1 MSLKSNIT
9 ANYASQLYMAVVNMA
24 MVPLCV
30 RYMGVEAYGLVG
42 FYALLQAW
50 FQLLDLGLTPTL
62 VRETARFRGGSTD
75 ALSLRRLFHV
85 LEWIFIGLGLA
96 GGGAMLLGSKFIAL
110 HWLKANQVPFVEVHR
125 AIMLMAGITAF
136 RWIAGIYRGAIIG
149 FERLVWLSFFNITIW
164 TLRFVA
170 ILPIF
175 WVIGVTPT
183 IFFNY
188 QLVVAAIEL
197 GVLVIQTYR
206 LLPPMPKGILPPW
219 EWSPLRSVV
228 RFSMSVAF
236 TGSVWVIVTQTD
248 KLVLSKI
255 LNLKD
260 YAYFT
265 LAVLA
270 ANGIFA
276 LFSPL
281 TMAIL
286 PRLTRLAAEGDEEG
300 LIRIYR
306 QSTQLVTV
314 ICIPAALVL
323 ALWSSNVLWAWTGNM
338 EITHRVAPV
347 LTLYA
352 LGNGALILGAFPY
365 YLQFAKGDLRLHVIG
380 NSLFLGCLIPLL
392 IFTTLHF
399 GAVGAGWA
407 WVSTNLVALFL
418 WVPVVHRKFVPGL
431 HAQWLMEDI
440 APSVLLPLAAGAL
453 LFLAWRGWP
462 DHRWMVA
469 LRIGVIGLAMLLL
482 AAAGSAWARDFA
494 RSRIGQRNFL

>member
-1 MSLKSNIT
+1 MSLKGNIA

-30 RYMGVEAYGLVG
+30 KYMGVEAYGLVG

-50 FQLLDLGLTPTL
+50 FQLLDLGLTPTM

-75 ALSLRRLFHV
+75 GLSLRRLFHV
-85 LEWIFIGLGLA
+85 LEWIFIGIGLA
-96 GGGAMLLGSKFIAL
+96 GGAAMLLGSKFIAL
-110 HWLKANQVPFVEVHR
+110 HWLKANQVPFEEVHR

-136 RWIAGIYRGAIIG
+136 RWISGIYRGAIIG

-170 ILPIF
+170 IVPLF

-183 IFFNY
+183 AFFRY
-188 QLVVAAIEL
+188 QMVVAAVEL
-197 GVLVIQTYR
+197 AVLVFQAYR
-206 LLPPMPKGILPPW
+206 LLPPMPEGNLPPW
-219 EWSPLRSVV
+219 EWSSLRNVV

-260 YAYFT
+260 YAYYT

-286 PRLTRLAAEGDEEG
+286 PRLTRLSAEGDEAG

-306 QSTQLVTV
+306 QSTQLVTI

-323 ALWSSNVLWAWTGNM
+323 ALWSSKVLWAWTGNM
-338 EITHRVAPV
+338 EIARSVAPV

-352 LGNGALILGAFPY
+352 LGNGALVLGAFPY
-365 YLQFAKGDLRLHVIG
+365 YLQFAKGDLKLHVIG
-380 NSLFLGCLIPLL
+380 NSLFLALLIPGL
-392 IFTTLHF
+392 IIATLNY
-399 GAVGAGWA
+399 GVVGAGWA
-407 WVSTNLVALFL
+407 WLITNLLALFL
-418 WVPVVHRKFVPGL
+418 WVPVVHRKFVKGL
-431 HAQWLMEDI
+431 HAKWLFEDI
-440 APSVLLPLAAGAL
+440 GPSVLLPLLAGAIV
-453 LFLAWRGWP
+453 FLAWRGWAP
-462 DHRWMVA
+462 QRWMVA
-469 LRIGVIGLAMLLL
+469 FRIGAIGLMMLLL
-482 AAAGSAWARDFA
+482 AAAGSGWFRAFA
-494 RSRIGQRNFL
+494 RLRVGQRNCQ